1 MKMKTKISDFFNM
14 PINGKLCTDFKDGCD
29 IEKAEKICIE
39 AINAY
44 DANQQEIALQDA
56 QLIDANNEIND
67 QKVEIA
73 ELKEMTGRLNEFL
86 VKAFNEY
93 NLTGSLSVKI
103 SLQGGTIL
111 TESETLLYGSERE
124 GES

>member
-1 MKMKTKISDFFNM
+1 MSDEFGLPIRNNHLGNGTYHIENSWKLTIGLFFDD
-14 PINGKLCTDFKDGCD
+14 KQAD
-29 IEKAEKICIE
+29 AAVV

-44 DANQQEIALQDA
+44 DANQQ
-56 QLIDANNEIND
+56 
-67 QKVEIA
+67 EIA

-124 GES
+124 GKS